1 MTRKFP
7 EKDRDEKNRREKI
20 KILIVAEGKNNQTEK
35 NYFNSF
41 RKPNGKYDL
50 LARGTGGST
59 DPLHMKEKFEEW
71 WKNEELSS
79 SNGDLGFIVL
89 DLDCNK
95 VDKTKASTIKSL
107 SRQLGK
113 NVSFIVSNPCFE
125 VWFLLHFRYSTRSF
139 ISSDEAINELHKYI
153 PGYVK
158 KKNVSNDLADK
169 LKTALDNAERLNNR
183 YDSENL
189 DWPSDKCN
197 PRTDVPTIIH
207 TLRDIETGRP
217 GKLSD
222 EEKAEIKKILL
233 ERPDKYGYRVW
244 DATSL
249 SDCISSRYGIKYS
262 TMQCQHL
269 FHELGFS

>member
-1 MTRKFP
+1 MTRKFST
-7 EKDRDEKNRREKI
+7 KDRDEENLREKI
-20 KILIVAEGKNNQTEK
+20 KILIVAEGKNNKTEK

-50 LARGTGGST
+50 LARGSGGPT
-59 DPLHMKEKFEEW
+59 DPLHMKERFEEL
-71 WKNEELSS
+71 WKHEELSS

-95 VDKTKASTIKSL
+95 VDKTKASTIKPL
-107 SRQLGK
+107 SMQLGQ

-125 VWFLLHFRYSTRSF
+125 VWFLLHFRYSMRSF
-139 ISSDEAINELHKYI
+139 MSSDKVIDELEKYI
-153 PGYVK
+153 PNYK
-158 KKNVSNDLADK
+158 KSKDISSTIAGNLD
-169 LKTALDNAERLNNR
+169 TALDNADRLNNR

-207 TLRDIETGRP
+207 TLQDIETGRP
-217 GKLSD
+217 SKLSD

-269 FHELGFS
+269 LHELGFS